1 MIPQIGEYDRI
12 YSLTHTEIDRIMA
25 EQQREAQS
33 GSVSEPKAPPASERV
48 PIVRCG
54 LGGVLMGLAN
64 LVPGISGGTMLVAC
78 GIYTL
83 FIDAVSDATRLRF
96 SKKTLLVLGMV
107 VLGAGISI
115 GGLASTIHWALVHH
129 RWVMFSIF
137 IGLTLGG
144 IPILWSMAKPIK
156 KDTVAGI
163 IAGVLVMGGLVVLQ
177 EIGLDGVGMSGTAG
191 LLIGGAAA
199 ASAMIL
205 PGVSGAFLLLL
216 LGMYEPIISA
226 IKDTVHALKDG
237 DVSAVMD
244 QMGVIIPVGIGV
256 LLGVAI
262 VSNVLKWVLHRYERA
277 TLGVLLGLIVAAPA
291 GLYPFRDG
299 VVPQIGDEIKGE
311 LVTAENLVEMQAA
324 DSAKDWEQ
332 EAFVPSGSQIVMSQL
347 LIVLGFG
354 MTVGIARLGREK
366 KEE

>member
-1 MIPQIGEYDRI
+1 MNKTDPAALE
-12 YSLTHTEIDRIMA
+12 TTENP
-25 EQQREAQS
+25 
-33 GSVSEPKAPPASERV
+33 GGV
-48 PIVRCG
+48 PFIRCG

-83 FIDAVSDATRLRF
+83 FIDAVSDATRFRF
-96 SKKTLLVLGMV
+96 SKRTILVLGMV
-107 VLGAGISI
+107 VLGALIAI

-129 RWVMFSIF
+129 RWMMFSVF

-144 IPILWSMAKPIK
+144 VPILWAMGKPIK
-156 KDTVAGI
+156 KDTI
-163 IAGVLVMGGLVVLQ
+163 IGMIGGVIMMGALVVLQ
-177 EIGLDGVGMSGTAG
+177 EMGGDGIGLTGTAG
-191 LLIGGAAA
+191 FVIGGAAA

-226 IKDTVHALKDG
+226 IKDTIYALKDG

-244 QMGVIIPVGIGV
+244 QMSVVIPVGIGV

-262 VSNVLKWVLHRYERA
+262 VSNVLKWVLHRYERV
-277 TLGVLLGLIVAAPA
+277 TIGVLLGLIIAAPA
-291 GLYPFRDG
+291 GLYPFREG
-299 VVPQIGDEIKGE
+299 VLPVVGDEIKGE
-311 LVTAENLVEMQAA
+311 MVTVENLEEMQAP
-324 DSAKDWEQ
+324 DNAKDWKQ
-332 EAFVPSGSQIVMSQL
+332 ESFKPTKMQIVGSQL

-366 KEE
+366 DDQPRDAESS

>member
-1 MIPQIGEYDRI
+1 MTQERSPTPSPED
-12 YSLTHTEIDRIMA
+12 S
-25 EQQREAQS
+25 
-33 GSVSEPKAPPASERV
+33 RV
-48 PIVRCG
+48 PLVRCG

-83 FIDAVSDATRLRF
+83 FIDAVSDATRFRY
-96 SKKTLLVLGMV
+96 SRKTLLVLAMV
-107 VLGAGISI
+107 ILGAGIAI

-144 IPILWSMAKPIK
+144 IPILWSMAKPIR
-156 KDTVAGI
+156 KDTVVGI
-163 IAGVLVMGGLVVLQ
+163 IAGVVVMGGLVVLQ
-177 EIGLDGVGMSGTAG
+177 EIGLDGIGMSGTIG
-191 LLIGGAAA
+191 FLIGGAAA

-216 LGMYEPIISA
+216 LGLYEPIISA

-237 DVSAVMD
+237 DISGVID
-244 QMGVIIPVGIGV
+244 QMSIIIPVGIGV
-256 LLGVAI
+256 LLGIAI
-262 VSNVLKWVLHRYERA
+262 VSNVLKWVLHRYERV

-299 VVPQIGDEIKGE
+299 VVPVVGDVLKGE
-311 LVTAENLVEMQAA
+311 LVTEENLTEMQAA
-324 DSAKDWEQ
+324 DNAKDWKQ
-332 EAFVPSGSQIVMSQL
+332 EAFKPSGMQIVGSQL

-354 MTVGIARLGREK
+354 VTVGIARLGRGK
-366 KEE
+366 KEA

>member
-1 MIPQIGEYDRI
+1 MTQHNP
-12 YSLTHTEIDRIMA
+12 STESA
-25 EQQREAQS
+25 S
-33 GSVSEPKAPPASERV
+33 TPASTQV
-48 PIVRCG
+48 PLIRCG
-54 LGGVLMGLAN
+54 LGGILMGLAN

-83 FIDAVSDATRLRF
+83 FIDAVSDATRFRF
-96 SKKTLLVLGMV
+96 SKHTLLVLGMV
-107 VLGAGISI
+107 ILGAGIAI

-129 RWVMFSIF
+129 RWMMFSVF

-156 KDTVAGI
+156 RDTHIGI
-163 IAGVLVMGGLVVLQ
+163 IAGVIFMGGLVFLQ
-177 EIGLDGVGMSGTAG
+177 EMGGDGFVMPGTIGFIV
-191 LLIGGAAA
+191 GGAAA

-216 LGMYEPIISA
+216 LGLYEPIIGA
-226 IKDTVHALKDG
+226 IKNTIHALKDG
-237 DVSAVMD
+237 DVSGMTD

-262 VSNVLKWVLHRYERA
+262 VSNVLKWVLHRYERI

-299 VVPQIGDEIKGE
+299 VLPIIGDTIKGE
-311 LVTAENLVEMQAA
+311 LVTEENLIEMQAA
-324 DSAKDWEQ
+324 DNAKDWKQ
-332 EAFVPSGSQIVMSQL
+332 EAFTPTGMQIFGSQM
-347 LIVLGFG
+347 LIALGFG
-354 MTVGIARLGREK
+354 MTVGIARLG
-366 KEE
+366 KESDQETSESAED

>member
-1 MIPQIGEYDRI
+1 MDRMTQETPT
-12 YSLTHTEIDRIMA
+12 STE
-25 EQQREAQS
+25 
-33 GSVSEPKAPPASERV
+33 SERTDV
-48 PIVRCG
+48 PTVPLVRCG

-83 FIDAVSDATRLRF
+83 FIDAVSDATRFRF
-96 SKKTLLVLGMV
+96 SRKTILVLGMV
-107 VLGAGISI
+107 VLGAGVAI

-156 KDTVAGI
+156 KDTVIGI

-177 EIGLDGVGMSGTAG
+177 EIGLGEIGLSGTVG
-191 LLIGGAAA
+191 LIIGGAAA

-216 LGMYEPIISA
+216 LGLYEPIISA

-237 DVSAVMD
+237 DVSGVID
-244 QMGVIIPVGIGV
+244 QMSIIIPVGIGV

-262 VSNVLKWVLHRYERA
+262 VSNALKWVLHRYERI
-277 TLGVLLGLIVAAPA
+277 TLGVLLGLIIAAPA

-299 VVPQIGDEIKGE
+299 VVPEIGDVLKGE
-311 LVTAENLVEMQAA
+311 LVTEENLIEMQSA
-324 DSAKDWEQ
+324 DNAKDWKQ
-332 EAFVPSGSQIVMSQL
+332 EAFKPSGTQIVFSQL
-347 LIVLGFG
+347 LIVLGVG
-354 MTVGIARLGREK
+354 VTVGIARLGRG
-366 KEE
+366 KEELTNDQAS